1 MSEAKGLWLLYFRKL
16 VSKADNAMHYA
27 HLVKQVSI
35 DHVFMTKILL
45 IAL

>member
-1 MSEAKGLWLLYFRKL
+1 MSEAKVSWLLCIGKL
-16 VSKADNAMHYA
+16 VSNADNVMHFA

-45 IAL
+45 IAW